1 VKVGLIG
8 GTGLMGRALASR
20 LATKHQVLI
29 GSREKE
35 KGESVA
41 EAIRASSEGEVS
53 GGTNVEV
60 AEVCDVAILTV
71 PDLDLSFL
79 EALRTQLGG
88 KIVISPVVPMRVENG
103 FMIHSRAEGSA
114 AEEIASVLKE
124 SRIVAALHNIPA
136 ATILKKDRKIDFD
149 VLVACDTKPD
159 YDEASRLIAS
169 IEGLRPLYV
178 GSLAVA
184 RIIEEIT
191 PLLLNVA
198 RLNGLKRLSVKLV
211 S

>member
-1 VKVGLIG
+1 
-8 GTGLMGRALASR
+8 MGRALASR
-20 LATKHQVLI
+20 LASKHQVLI
-29 GSREKE
+29 GSREKQ

-41 EAIRASSEGEVS
+41 EAIRISSGGEVS

-60 AEVCDVAILTV
+60 AEACDVAILAV

-79 EALRTQLGG
+79 EALRTQLRG
-88 KIVISPVVPMRVENG
+88 KVVISPVVPMRAENG
-103 FMIHSRAEGSA
+103 FMVHSKAEGSA
-114 AEEIASVLKE
+114 AEEIAFVLKE

-136 ATILKKDRKIDFD
+136 ATILKRDRKIDFD
-149 VLVACDTKPD
+149 VLVACETKLD

-178 GSLAVA
+178 GSLVMA
-184 RIIEEIT
+184 RSIEEIT
-191 PLLLNVA
+191 PLLLNA
-198 RLNGLKRLSVKLV
+198 AKLNGLKRLSVKLV